1 MKAKRI
7 FSLLSSTLALFLSGC
22 SVAILNTTPETLPRS
37 ASGLYTLSA
46 RVALTD
52 SLVNR
57 TSLETFV
64 VIDGETHR
72 MMPHPDGG
80 GFYEYVYSL
89 PASRSQTR
97 YYFEMQYQLH
107 KDNTPDKNQKAQT
120 SLNTL
125 RIVAPNPTSS
135 ASHNNILRVIPSS
148 IDLRSGQRQALV
160 FELTQPAPSGGF
172 PILVTTDIPQ
182 SIIMPKVFIPA
193 GARTASI
200 SVQGDRPGAGKLF
213 IQATSQKEIVIPVRV
228 R

>member
-7 FSLLSSTLALFLSGC
+7 FPFFSLITALFLSGC
-22 SVAILNTTPETLPRS
+22 SVAILNTTPETVPRS

-57 TSLETFV
+57 NSVQTFV

-72 MMPHPDGG
+72 MTPHPDGG
-80 GFYEYVYSL
+80 GFYEYEYSL
-89 PASRSQTR
+89 PVSRSKAR

-107 KDNTPDKNQKAQT
+107 KDNTPNKIQKAQT

-125 RIVAPNPTSS
+125 SVTAPDSVMR
-135 ASHNNILRVIPSS
+135 ALDNNTLRVIPSS
-148 IDLRSGQRQALV
+148 IDLRSGQRQALA
-160 FELTQPAPSGGF
+160 FELSQSAPSVGL
-172 PILVTTDIPQ
+172 PIQVTTDVSQ
-182 SIIMPKVFIPA
+182 SVIMPEVFIPA
-193 GARTASI
+193 GVRTASI
-200 SVQGDRPGAGKLF
+200 SVQGDAPGAGKLY
-213 IQATSQKEIVIPVRV
+213 IQAPGQAEIVLPIRV